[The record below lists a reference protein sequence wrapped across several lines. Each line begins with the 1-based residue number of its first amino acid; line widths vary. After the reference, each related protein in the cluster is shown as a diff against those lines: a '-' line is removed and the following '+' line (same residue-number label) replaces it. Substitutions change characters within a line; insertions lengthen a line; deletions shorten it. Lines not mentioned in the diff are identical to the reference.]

1 MDTVLSRYRNLIAL
15 ALALSVQ
22 VVGLAVQV
30 KRSVDREPTRLI
42 RIWTVNT
49 ITPLEKSIVG
59 LQSWSRELWSSYLDL
74 RGVRRQNEM
83 LKSQIDQMRLE
94 QVRLGEDARQA
105 HRLQVLLGFKEQ
117 YLSQTVAAQVV
128 GSSGSEQSRAVYID
142 KGQRDGV
149 RPDMPVITAEGIVGK
164 TLRVYASISEVL
176 LLNDQT
182 SGVGAILET
191 SRLQGVIRGTPS
203 GTVELEK
210 VMSDEKVQPGERVL
224 TSGGDRIFPK
234 GLPVGTV
241 TRSSPGSESFLNI
254 RVKPSANL
262 ARLEEVLV
270 VTKVEEKQPSFVGTG
285 PVRAIDIL
293 AERLPSVPPKPEGNS
308 KNGDQKAGSA
318 VLPLPSSRQ
327 ASTPTVSPGANASSA
342 STPESTGAGSS
353 AKPGALAD
361 KGQPSA
367 GRPGNIPLSGR
378 PSTKLNESPAAKAT
392 TTTDPAVKHTG
403 RALIAPDTIRHPPN
417 PGHVDKPVVKPTA
430 PGELP
435 GTGDTGPQ

>member
-49 ITPLEKSIVG
+49 ITPLEKGIVG

-74 RGVRRQNEM
+74 RSVRRQNEL
-83 LKSQIDQMRLE
+83 LKSQISQMRLE

-142 KGQRDGV
+142 KGQRDGIK
-149 RPDMPVITAEGIVGK
+149 PDMPVITAEGIVGK

-182 SGVGAILET
+182 SGVGAILEN

-203 GTVELEK
+203 GAVELEK
-210 VMSDEKVQPGERVL
+210 VMADEKVQPGERVL

-234 GLPVGTV
+234 GLMVGTV
-241 TRSSPGSESFLNI
+241 TRSSPGSELFLNI
-254 RVKPSANL
+254 QVKPSANL
-262 ARLEEVLV
+262 ASLEEVLV
-270 VTKVEEKQPSFVGTG
+270 VTKVEEKQPSSAETG
-285 PVRAIDIL
+285 QLRAIDIL
-293 AERLPSVPPKPEGNS
+293 AERLPSVPPKSEGTA
-308 KNGDQKAGSA
+308 KTGDQKAANTIS
-318 VLPLPSSRQ
+318 PLPSSQ
-327 ASTPTVSPGANASSA
+327 PASTA
-342 STPESTGAGSS
+342 AGSGGS
-353 AKPGALAD
+353 NSSPASNPKAAGAM
-361 KGQPSA
+361 S
-367 GRPGNIPLSGR
+367 SGR
-378 PSTKLNESPAAKAT
+378 PESPVNKSLT
-392 TTTDPAVKHTG
+392 STG
-403 RALIAPDTIRHPPN
+403 RAPDPPVPTNPSANAAQPYERKAARSGSPSIKQPGRSLAPNTVKRPSDTS
-417 PGHVDKPVVKPTA
+417 PVAEPIVKPA
-430 PGELP
+430 IPGELS